1 MPRIIEIVLF
11 LTPLV
16 AFAMWR
22 LVFPSPL
29 PPPWLIRGVAGFVVL
44 MLLALVWF
52 WHLEVE
58 DANQPYVPDEVHD
71 GRVVPGR
78 PGPAP

>member
-11 LTPLV
+11 LTPLLS
-16 AFAMWR
+16 FAVWR
-22 LVFPSPL
+22 LVFPSPS
-29 PPPWLIRGVAGFVVL
+29 PPAWLIRGATAFVVL
-44 MLLALVWF
+44 MLLALIWV
-52 WHLEVE
+52 WHL
-58 DANQPYVPDEVHD
+58 DAGDAHQPYVPDVMRN